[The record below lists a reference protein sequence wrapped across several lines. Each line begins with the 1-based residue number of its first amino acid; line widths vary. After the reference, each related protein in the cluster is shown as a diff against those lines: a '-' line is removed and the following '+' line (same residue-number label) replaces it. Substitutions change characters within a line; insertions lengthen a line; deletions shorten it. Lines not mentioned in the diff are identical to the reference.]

1 MKVSKIALSV
11 ALALVG
17 GAAHAGGFNVSKD
30 ITVNGDLSAGA
41 YYVVNHG
48 GMGAEAIEVTDFGL
62 AFSAPA
68 AKTGDVGF
76 KGVIG
81 SRNGRTI
88 LDTSPDGSFA
98 WGDDIVLDFGYAT
111 YKPVDNVT
119 LDIGWILTTVGNEAS
134 PSIFS
139 ANVNRG
145 FMWNAQPAAY
155 EGARVSYAMGDTT
168 LSGEVNH
175 NTGGPGNPIDFALA
189 VSGKASGVSYSATY
203 YDGKDNR
210 NIIDLVVNT
219 EVAGTAVGANFDYF
233 MLDNAAT
240 GQDDTATGFGLY
252 VTPKMGM
259 ITVPVRIEFVSDG
272 TSGIY
277 TVPGGTIATKGA
289 YSLTV
294 TPTMKLSDNT
304 FVRAELSYV
313 GADEKVFKDKDGKA
327 TDTQT
332 MLAFQLGYTF

>member
-1 MKVSKIALSV
+1 M
-11 ALALVG
+11 ALAG
-17 GAAHAGGFNVSKD
+17 GAAYAGGFNVSKD

-48 GMGAEAIEVTDFGL
+48 GMGAEAMEVTDFGL

-68 AKTGDVGF
+68 ANTGDVGF

-145 FMWNAQPAAY
+145 FMWNAQPSAY
-155 EGARVSYAMGDTT
+155 EGMRASYAMGDMT
-168 LSGEVNH
+168 LSAEVNH
-175 NTGGPGNPIDFALA
+175 NQKGVKGNPIDIALA
-189 VSGKASGVSYSATY
+189 VSGKVNTINYSATY
-203 YDGKDNR
+203 FDGKDTT
-210 NIIDLVVNT
+210 NIIDVVLNT
-219 EVAGTAVGANFDYF
+219 EVSGVGVGVNFDYF

-240 GQDDTATGFGLY
+240 GQDDSANGIGLY
-252 VTPKMGM
+252 VTPKFGK
-259 ITVPVRIEFVSDG
+259 ISVPVRIEFVSDG
-272 TSGIY
+272 SSGVY
-277 TVPGGTIATKGA
+277 SVPGGTVATDGA
-289 YSLTV
+289 YSLTI

-313 GADEKVFKDKDGKA
+313 AADNKVFLDKDKKA

-332 MLAFQLGYTF
+332 MLALQFGYTF